1 MSETYPRKNHCETL
15 FAGHTP
21 SSVGIDRKGTK
32 KNVYV
37 QEKFTFIAPY
47 CAFSCVCAYF
57 FVILQPKTKAMNL
70 SPLLILTLVIGI
82 IWFVPLVCRKIH
94 VPSIVGFIL
103 AGIVIGPSVL
113 NLVGESPTI
122 KILGSLGMLYIM
134 FQSGS
139 EMDINDFKQY
149 KYRSLFFGLCTFFIP
164 FCLGLITSRYL
175 LPYGWLP
182 SLLLGAMYGS
192 HTLMT
197 YPIVSRY
204 GVQKNVAVNI
214 TVGATMVAIILSLIV
229 LAIVEGWHRS
239 AQSIMEYAIQLSLL
253 AIFLLSVLWL
263 FPRFARMFFKRYRDP
278 ISEFMVV
285 MLMLVGSALLADL
298 AGLEGILGAFL
309 CGVSLN
315 RLLPNRSPL
324 MNRINF
330 VGNSIFVPLFLIS
343 VGLMID
349 IHAFWSGWTT
359 VTIAIVMIITKLIGK
374 GLSAWIA
381 QVVFR
386 FSKHERQLVFGL
398 SHATAAGTLAIV
410 TIAYQMGILSSDV
423 LNASVLMIL
432 VLCTTA
438 SFISEHAAKELALQ
452 ESAKLESDHEDDHW
466 LLTSVGKDLR
476 PTLREIGEMA
486 TLDNIEIK
494 QSADWQDVS
503 NMVEHTSKS
512 VIVYHEAQPIN
523 TINRLVVAVPR
534 YAEKER
540 DFITC
545 FGLVRRLAGELGAK
559 VVFYATPDTQVA
571 LQAMCRRPGKYLRAA
586 FRNMDGWE
594 EVGILSQTIM
604 ENDMLI
610 LLSSRKLT
618 ASYHPLFESIPT
630 MLTEHFTHFSS
641 MVVYPEQLTGGPNMD
656 TLLTEIPPASTTWSI
671 ITRIKRFLRKGWEAM
686 RLKVKG

>member
-1 MSETYPRKNHCETL
+1 
-15 FAGHTP
+15 
-21 SSVGIDRKGTK
+21 
-32 KNVYV
+32 
-37 QEKFTFIAPY
+37 
-47 CAFSCVCAYF
+47 
-57 FVILQPKTKAMNL
+57 MNA
-70 SPLLILTLVIGI
+70 LLTLTLVIGI
-82 IWFVPLVCRKIH
+82 IWFVPLLCRKIH

-113 NLVGESPTI
+113 DLVGETPALQ
-122 KILGSLGMLYIM
+122 ILGSLGMLYIM

-139 EMDINDFKQY
+139 EIDINDFKQY

-164 FCLGLITSRYL
+164 FGLGLITSQYL

-229 LAIVEGWHRS
+229 LAIVEGWSRS
-239 AQSIMEYAIQLSLL
+239 VQSITDYAIQLALV
-253 AIFLLSVLWL
+253 AIFLLTVLWL

-285 MLMLVGSALLADL
+285 MLMLVGSALLADM

-324 MNRINF
+324 MGRINF

-359 VTIAIVMIITKLIGK
+359 LTIAIVMITTKLVGK
-374 GLSAWIA
+374 SLSAWIA
-381 QVVFR
+381 QIVFR

-398 SHATAAGTLAIV
+398 THATAAGTLAIV
-410 TIAYQMGILSSDV
+410 TIAYQMGLLSSDV

-432 VLCTTA
+432 VLCTTS
-438 SFISEHAAKELALQ
+438 SFITEHAAKELALQ
-452 ESAKLESDHEDDHW
+452 ESAQLEADHEDDYW

-486 TLDNIEIK
+486 SLDNIEIK

-512 VIVYHEAQPIN
+512 VVGYNEVQPIN

-559 VVFYATPDTQVA
+559 VVFYAHPDTQVA
-571 LQAMCRRPGKYLRAA
+571 LQTMCRRPGKYLRAS
-586 FRNMDGWE
+586 FRNMLGWE
-594 EVGILSQTIM
+594 EVGILSQTVM
-604 ENDMLI
+604 DNDMLI
-610 LLSSRKLT
+610 LLSSRKST
-618 ASYHPLFESIPT
+618 ASYNPLFEQIPT
-630 MLTEHFTHFSS
+630 MLTQHFTSFSS
-641 MVVYPEQLTGGPNMD
+641 MVVYPEQLTGGPDMD
-656 TLLTEIPPASTTWSI
+656 TLLMENPPASRTWSI
-671 ITRIKRFLRKGWEAM
+671 ITRVKRFEKQLIWRNHEE
-686 RLKVKG
+686 

>member
-1 MSETYPRKNHCETL
+1 
-15 FAGHTP
+15 
-21 SSVGIDRKGTK
+21 
-32 KNVYV
+32 
-37 QEKFTFIAPY
+37 
-47 CAFSCVCAYF
+47 
-57 FVILQPKTKAMNL
+57 MNA
-70 SPLLILTLVIGI
+70 LLTLTLVIGI

-113 NLVGESPTI
+113 DLVGETPALQ
-122 KILGSLGMLYIM
+122 ILGSLGMLYIM

-139 EMDINDFKQY
+139 EIDINDFKQY
-149 KYRSLFFGLCTFFIP
+149 KYRSLFFGLCTFIIP
-164 FCLGLITSRYL
+164 FGLGLITSQYL

-214 TVGATMVAIILSLIV
+214 TVGATMVAIILSLII
-229 LAIVEGWHRS
+229 LAIVEGWSRS
-239 AQSIMEYAIQLSLL
+239 AQSITDYAVQLVLV
-253 AIFLLSVLWL
+253 AVFLLTVLWL

-324 MNRINF
+324 MGRINF

-359 VTIAIVMIITKLIGK
+359 VTIAVVMVITKLIGK
-374 GLSAWIA
+374 SLSAWIA

-410 TIAYQMGILSSDV
+410 TIAYQMGLLSSEV

-438 SFISEHAAKELALQ
+438 SFITEHAAKELALQ
-452 ESAKLESDHEDDHW
+452 ESAKLESDHEDDYW
-466 LLTSVGKDLR
+466 LLTSVGRDLR

-503 NMVEHTSKS
+503 NLVEHTSKS
-512 VIVYHEAQPIN
+512 VIVYHESQPIN
-523 TINRLVVAVPR
+523 TIYRLVVAVPR

-559 VVFYATPDTQVA
+559 VVFYAHPDTQVA
-571 LQAMCRRPGKYLRAA
+571 LQAMCRRPGKYLRAS
-586 FRNMDGWE
+586 FRTMEGWE
-594 EVGILSQTIM
+594 EIGILSQTIM
-604 ENDMLI
+604 DNDMLI
-610 LLSSRKLT
+610 LLSSRKST
-618 ASYHPLFESIPT
+618 ASYNPLFEDIPT
-630 MLTEHFTHFSS
+630 MLGEHFTGYNS
-641 MVVYPEQLTGGPNMD
+641 MVVYPEQLTGGPDMD
-656 TLLTEIPPASTTWSI
+656 TLLSEMPPASKTWSLL
-671 ITRIKRFLRKGWEAM
+671 TRCKRMVKHILRMDDHTQA
-686 RLKVKG
+686 

>member
-1 MSETYPRKNHCETL
+1 
-15 FAGHTP
+15 
-21 SSVGIDRKGTK
+21 
-32 KNVYV
+32 
-37 QEKFTFIAPY
+37 
-47 CAFSCVCAYF
+47 
-57 FVILQPKTKAMNL
+57 MNL

-82 IWFVPLVCRKIH
+82 IWFVPIVCRKIH

-113 NLVGESPTI
+113 NIVAGGPTI

-139 EMDINDFKQY
+139 EIDINDFKQY

-164 FCLGLITSRYL
+164 FGLGLITSRFL
-175 LPYGWLP
+175 LPFGWLP

-214 TVGATMVAIILSLIV
+214 TVGATMVAIILSLMV
-229 LAIVEGWHRS
+229 LAIVEGWSRS
-239 AQSIMEYAIQLSLL
+239 VQSITEYAIQLSLL

-359 VTIAIVMIITKLIGK
+359 VTIAVVMIITKLIGK
-374 GLSAWIA
+374 GLAAWIA

-386 FSKHERQLVFGL
+386 FSKHERQLIFGL

-410 TIAYQMGILSSDV
+410 TIAYQMGLLSSDV

-438 SFISEHAAKELALQ
+438 SFITEHAAKELALQ
-452 ESAKLESDHEDDHW
+452 ESAKLEADHEDDYW

-476 PTLREIGEMA
+476 PAMREIGEMA
-486 TLDNIEIK
+486 SLDNIEIK
-494 QSADWQDVS
+494 QSTDWKDVS
-503 NMVEHTSKS
+503 DMVEHTSKS
-512 VIVYHEAQPIN
+512 VIVYNESQPIN

-545 FGLVRRLAGELGAK
+545 FGLVRRLSGELGAK
-559 VVFYATPDTQVA
+559 VVFYAHPDTQVA

-594 EVGILSQTIM
+594 EVGIISQTIV
-604 ENDMLI
+604 ENDMLV
-610 LLSSRKLT
+610 LLSSRKST
-618 ASYHPLFESIPT
+618 ASYHPLFEEIPT
-630 MLTEHFTHFSS
+630 MLTQHFTSFSS
-641 MVVYPEQLTGGPNMD
+641 MVVYPEQLTGGPDVD

-671 ITRIKRFLRKGWEAM
+671 ITRIKRFLRKIWEAI
-686 RLKVKG
+686 R

>member
-1 MSETYPRKNHCETL
+1 ML
-15 FAGHTP
+15 
-21 SSVGIDRKGTK
+21 
-32 KNVYV
+32 
-37 QEKFTFIAPY
+37 
-47 CAFSCVCAYF
+47 
-57 FVILQPKTKAMNL
+57 L
-70 SPLLILTLVIGI
+70 SPLLTLTLVIGI
-82 IWFVPLVCRKIH
+82 IWFVPILCRKIH

-113 NLVGESPTI
+113 GVAGQTPAI

-139 EMDINDFKQY
+139 EIDINDFKQY
-149 KYRSLFFGLCTFFIP
+149 KYRSLFFGLCTFLIP
-164 FCLGLITSRYL
+164 FGLGLITSRYL

-229 LAIVEGWHRS
+229 LAIVEGWSRS
-239 AQSIMEYAIQLSLL
+239 AQSSMDYIIQLCLVVV
-253 AIFLLSVLWL
+253 FLTSVLWL
-263 FPRFARMFFKRYRDP
+263 FPRFARTFFKRYRDP

-359 VTIAIVMIITKLIGK
+359 LTIAIVMITTKLIGK

-386 FSKHERQLVFGL
+386 FSKHERQLIFGL

-410 TIAYQMGILSSDV
+410 TIAYQMGLLSSDV

-452 ESAKLESDHEDDHW
+452 ESAKLESDHEDDYW
-466 LLTSVGKDLR
+466 LLTSVGDDLR
-476 PTLREIGEMA
+476 PAMREIGEMA
-486 TLDNIEIK
+486 SLDNIEIK

-503 NMVEHTSKS
+503 NMIEHTSKS

-545 FGLVRRLAGELGAK
+545 FGLVRRLASELGAK
-559 VVFYATPDTQVA
+559 VVFYAHPDTQEA
-571 LQAMCRRPGKYLRAA
+571 LQAMCRRPGKYLRAS

-594 EVGILSQTIM
+594 EVGIISQTIVD
-604 ENDMLI
+604 NDMLV
-610 LLSSRKLT
+610 LLSSRKST
-618 ASYHPLFESIPT
+618 ASYNPLFEHIPT
-630 MLTEHFTHFSS
+630 MLTEHFTRFSS
-641 MVVYPEQLTGGPNMD
+641 MVVYPEQLTGGPDMD
-656 TLLTEIPPASTTWSI
+656 TLLMEIPPASKTWSI
-671 ITRIKRFLRKGWEAM
+671 ISRIKQFIKHLIRYDRNS
-686 RLKVKG
+686 

>member
-1 MSETYPRKNHCETL
+1 
-15 FAGHTP
+15 
-21 SSVGIDRKGTK
+21 
-32 KNVYV
+32 
-37 QEKFTFIAPY
+37 
-47 CAFSCVCAYF
+47 
-57 FVILQPKTKAMNL
+57 MNT
-70 SPLLILTLVIGI
+70 LLILTLVIGI
-82 IWFVPLVCRKIH
+82 IWFVPLLCRKIH

-103 AGIVIGPSVL
+103 AGVVIGPSVL
-113 NLVGESPTI
+113 DLVGESPTI
-122 KILGSLGMLYIM
+122 NILGSLGMLYIM

-139 EMDINDFKQY
+139 EIDFNDFKQY

-164 FCLGLITSRYL
+164 FGLGLITCKFF

-204 GVQKNVAVNI
+204 GVQKNMAVNI
-214 TVGATMVAIILSLIV
+214 TVGATMCAIILSLIV
-229 LAIVEGWHRS
+229 LAVVEGWSRS
-239 AQSIMEYAIQLSLL
+239 AQSITDYVVQLSLV
-253 AIFLLSVLWL
+253 AIFLLSVLWI
-263 FPRFARMFFKRYRDP
+263 FPRFARMFFKRYRDS
-278 ISEFMVV
+278 ISEFAVV

-324 MNRINF
+324 MGRINF

-359 VTIAIVMIITKLIGK
+359 LTIAVVMITTKLVGK
-374 GLSAWIA
+374 SLAAWIA

-386 FSKHERQLVFGL
+386 LSKHERQLIFGL

-452 ESAKLESDHEDDHW
+452 ESAKLEADHEDDYW

-486 TLDNIEIK
+486 SLNNIEIK

-512 VIVYHEAQPIN
+512 VIVYHESQPIN

-559 VVFYATPDTQVA
+559 VIFYAHPDTQVA

-586 FRNMDGWE
+586 FRTMDGWE
-594 EVGILSQTIM
+594 EIGVLSQTIKD
-604 ENDMLI
+604 NDMLI
-610 LLSSRKLT
+610 LLSSRKST
-618 ASYHPLFESIPT
+618 ASYNPLFEEIPT
-630 MLTEHFTHFSS
+630 MLSEYFTDYNS
-641 MVVYPEQLTGGPNMD
+641 MVVYPEQLTGMPDMD
-656 TLLTEIPPASTTWSI
+656 TLLTEIPPASKTWSMI
-671 ITRIKRFLRKGWEAM
+671 GR
-686 RLKVKG
+686 VKQFVKKLIGYHAE

>member
-1 MSETYPRKNHCETL
+1 MMT
-15 FAGHTP
+15 
-21 SSVGIDRKGTK
+21 
-32 KNVYV
+32 
-37 QEKFTFIAPY
+37 
-47 CAFSCVCAYF
+47 
-57 FVILQPKTKAMNL
+57 L
-70 SPLLILTLVIGI
+70 SPLLILTIVIGI
-82 IWFVPLVCRKIH
+82 IWFVPIVCRKIH

-113 NLVGESPTI
+113 NMVGENSTI

-139 EMDINDFKQY
+139 EIDINDFKQY

-164 FCLGLITSRYL
+164 LGLGVLTSRYL
-175 LPYGWLP
+175 LDFNWTS

-214 TVGATMVAIILSLIV
+214 TVGATMWAIILSLIV
-229 LAIVEGWHRS
+229 LAVVEQWNNT
-239 AQSIMEYAIQLSLL
+239 AKTTLDYIIQL
-253 AIFLLSVLWL
+253 AILTLFLLSVLWL
-263 FPRFARMFFKRYRDP
+263 FPSFARMFFKRYREP

-285 MLMLVGSALLADL
+285 MLMLVGSALLADW

-324 MNRINF
+324 MGRINF
-330 VGNSIFVPLFLIS
+330 MGNSVFVPLFLIS
-343 VGLMID
+343 VGLMIN
-349 IHAFWSGWTT
+349 IEAFWSSWTT
-359 VTIAIVMIITKLIGK
+359 IIIAAVMILTKLMGK
-374 GLSAWIA
+374 SLAAWIA
-381 QVVFR
+381 QGVFR

-410 TIAYQMGILSSDV
+410 TIAYQMGIVSSEV
-423 LNASVLMIL
+423 LNAAVLMIL

-438 SFISEHAAKELALQ
+438 SFITEHAAKELALQ
-452 ESAKLESDHEDDHW
+452 ESAQLEAYHEDDYW
-466 LLTSVGKDLR
+466 LLTSVGDDLR
-476 PTLREIGEMA
+476 PAMREIGEMA
-486 TLDNIEIK
+486 SLDNIEIK
-494 QSADWQDVS
+494 QSADWKDVS
-503 NMVEHTSKS
+503 DMVEHTSKS

-559 VVFYATPDTQVA
+559 VVFYAHPDTQVA

-594 EVGILSQTIM
+594 EVGIISQTIVD
-604 ENDMLI
+604 NDMLV
-610 LLSSRKLT
+610 LLSSRKST
-618 ASYHPLFESIPT
+618 ASYNPLFEQIPA
-630 MLTEHFTHFSS
+630 MLTQHFTTFSS
-641 MVVYPEQLTGGPNMD
+641 MVVYPEQLTGGPDVD
-656 TLLTEIPPASTTWSI
+656 TLLMEIPPASKTWSI
-671 ITRIKRFLRKGWEAM
+671 ISRVKRLVRRFILRKNEE
-686 RLKVKG
+686 

>member
-1 MSETYPRKNHCETL
+1 ML
-15 FAGHTP
+15 
-21 SSVGIDRKGTK
+21 
-32 KNVYV
+32 
-37 QEKFTFIAPY
+37 
-47 CAFSCVCAYF
+47 
-57 FVILQPKTKAMNL
+57 L
-70 SPLLILTLVIGI
+70 SPLLTLTLVIGI
-82 IWFVPLVCRKIH
+82 IWFVPILCRKIH

-113 NLVGESPTI
+113 GVAGQTPAI

-139 EMDINDFKQY
+139 EIDINDFKQY
-149 KYRSLFFGLCTFFIP
+149 KYRSLFFGLCTFLIP
-164 FCLGLITSRYL
+164 FGLGLITSRYL

-229 LAIVEGWHRS
+229 LAIVEGWSRS
-239 AQSIMEYAIQLSLL
+239 AQSSMDYIIQLCLVVV
-253 AIFLLSVLWL
+253 FLTSVLWL
-263 FPRFARMFFKRYRDP
+263 FPRFARTFFKRYRDP

-359 VTIAIVMIITKLIGK
+359 LTIAIVMITTKLIGK

-386 FSKHERQLVFGL
+386 FSKHERQLIFGL

-410 TIAYQMGILSSDV
+410 TIAYQMGLLSSDV

-452 ESAKLESDHEDDHW
+452 ESAKLESDHEDDYW
-466 LLTSVGKDLR
+466 LLTSVGDDLR
-476 PTLREIGEMA
+476 PAMREIGEIA
-486 TLDNIEIK
+486 SLDNIEIK

-545 FGLVRRLAGELGAK
+545 FGLVRRLASELGAK
-559 VVFYATPDTQVA
+559 VVFYAHPDTQEA
-571 LQAMCRRPGKYLRAA
+571 LQAMCRRPGKYLRAS

-594 EVGILSQTIM
+594 EVGIISQTIVD
-604 ENDMLI
+604 NDMLV
-610 LLSSRKLT
+610 LLSSRKST
-618 ASYHPLFESIPT
+618 ASYNPLFEHIPT
-630 MLTEHFTHFSS
+630 MLTEHFTRFSS
-641 MVVYPEQLTGGPNMD
+641 MVVYPEQLTGGPDMD
-656 TLLTEIPPASTTWSI
+656 TLLMEIPPASKTWSI
-671 ITRIKRFLRKGWEAM
+671 ISRIKQFIKHLIRYDRNS
-686 RLKVKG
+686 

>member
-1 MSETYPRKNHCETL
+1 
-15 FAGHTP
+15 
-21 SSVGIDRKGTK
+21 
-32 KNVYV
+32 
-37 QEKFTFIAPY
+37 
-47 CAFSCVCAYF
+47 
-57 FVILQPKTKAMNL
+57 MNA
-70 SPLLILTLVIGI
+70 LLTLTLVIGI
-82 IWFVPLVCRKIH
+82 IWFVPLLCRKIH

-113 NLVGESPTI
+113 DLVGETPALQ
-122 KILGSLGMLYIM
+122 ILGSLGMLYIM

-139 EMDINDFKQY
+139 EIDINDFKQY

-164 FCLGLITSRYL
+164 FGLGLITSQYL

-204 GVQKNVAVNI
+204 GVQKNVVVNI

-229 LAIVEGWHRS
+229 LAIVESWSRS
-239 AQSIMEYAIQLSLL
+239 AQSTTEYVIQFSL
-253 AIFLLSVLWL
+253 IVVFLLTVLWL
-263 FPRFARMFFKRYRDP
+263 FPRLARMFFKRYREP
-278 ISEFMVV
+278 ISEFAVV
-285 MLMLVGSALLADL
+285 MLMLVSSAWLADL

-324 MNRINF
+324 MGRINF
-330 VGNSIFVPLFLIS
+330 VGTSIFVPLFLIS

-359 VTIAIVMIITKLIGK
+359 LTIAAVMITTKLIGK
-374 GLSAWIA
+374 SLSAWLA
-381 QVVFR
+381 QAVFR

-410 TIAYQMGILSSDV
+410 TIAYQMGLLSSDV

-438 SFISEHAAKELALQ
+438 SFITEHAAKELALQ
-452 ESAKLESDHEDDHW
+452 ESAKLESDHEDDYW
-466 LLTSVGKDLR
+466 LLTSVGRDLR

-559 VVFYATPDTQVA
+559 VVFYAHPDTQVA
-571 LQAMCRRPGKYLRAA
+571 LQTMCRRPGKYLRAA
-586 FRNMDGWE
+586 FRTMEGWE
-594 EVGILSQTIM
+594 EIDILSQTIID
-604 ENDMLI
+604 NDMLI
-610 LLSSRKLT
+610 LLSSRKST
-618 ASYHPLFESIPT
+618 ASYNPLFEQIPT
-630 MLTEHFTHFSS
+630 MLGEHFTGYNS
-641 MVVYPEQLTGGPNMD
+641 MVVYPEQLTGGPDMD
-656 TLLTEIPPASTTWSI
+656 TLLTEIPPASTTWSFLS
-671 ITRIKRFLRKGWEAM
+671 RCKRLVKRLLRM
-686 RLKVKG
+686 DDQL

>member
-1 MSETYPRKNHCETL
+1 MADMH
-15 FAGHTP
+15 
-21 SSVGIDRKGTK
+21 
-32 KNVYV
+32 
-37 QEKFTFIAPY
+37 
-47 CAFSCVCAYF
+47 
-57 FVILQPKTKAMNL
+57 M

-82 IWFVPLVCRKIH
+82 IWFVPIVCRKLH

-113 NLVGESPTI
+113 NVIGDNPTI

-164 FCLGLITSRYL
+164 FVLGLITSRYL

-214 TVGATMVAIILSLIV
+214 TVGATMWAIILSLIV
-229 LAIVEGWHRS
+229 LAIVEGCSRAS
-239 AQSIMEYAIQLSLL
+239 QSMTEYAIQLCLVVV
-253 AIFLLSVLWL
+253 FLLSVLWL

-278 ISEFMVV
+278 ISEFVVV

-324 MNRINF
+324 MGRINF

-359 VTIAIVMIITKLIGK
+359 LTIAAVMIGTKLLGK
-374 GLSAWIA
+374 SLSAWIA
-381 QVVFR
+381 QAVFR

-452 ESAKLESDHEDDHW
+452 ESAKLESDHEDDYW

-486 TLDNIEIK
+486 SLDNIEIK
-494 QSADWQDVS
+494 QSTDWKDVD
-503 NMVEHTSKS
+503 NLVEHTSKS

-534 YAEKER
+534 HAEKER

-559 VVFYATPDTQVA
+559 VVFYATLDTQHA
-571 LQAMCRRPGKYLRAA
+571 LQVMCRRPGKYLRAS
-586 FRNMDGWE
+586 FRTMDGWE
-594 EVGILSQTIM
+594 EIGVISQTIM
-604 ENDMLI
+604 DNDMLV
-610 LLSSRKLT
+610 LLSSRKST
-618 ASYHPLFESIPT
+618 ASYHPLFEEIPT
-630 MLTEHFTHFSS
+630 MLTQHFTEFNS
-641 MVVYPEQLTGGPNMD
+641 MVVYPEQLTGSPDME
-656 TLLTEIPPASTTWSI
+656 TLLTEIPPASKTWSI
-671 ITRIKRFLRKGWEAM
+671 ISGIKRLILRCMPFHK
-686 RLKVKG
+686 

>member
-1 MSETYPRKNHCETL
+1 MIT
-15 FAGHTP
+15 
-21 SSVGIDRKGTK
+21 
-32 KNVYV
+32 
-37 QEKFTFIAPY
+37 
-47 CAFSCVCAYF
+47 
-57 FVILQPKTKAMNL
+57 L
-70 SPLLILTLVIGI
+70 SPLLILTIVIGI
-82 IWFVPLVCRKIH
+82 IWFVPIVCRKIH

-113 NLVGESPTI
+113 NMVGENSTI

-139 EMDINDFKQY
+139 EIDINDFKQY

-164 FCLGLITSRYL
+164 LGLGVLTSRYL
-175 LPYGWLP
+175 LDFNWTS

-214 TVGATMVAIILSLIV
+214 TVGATMWAIILSLIV
-229 LAIVEGWHRS
+229 LAVVEQWNNT
-239 AQSIMEYAIQLSLL
+239 AKTTLDYIIQL
-253 AIFLLSVLWL
+253 AILTLFLLSVLWL
-263 FPRFARMFFKRYRDP
+263 FPSFARMFFKRYREP

-285 MLMLVGSALLADL
+285 MLMLVGSALLADW

-324 MNRINF
+324 MGRINF
-330 VGNSIFVPLFLIS
+330 MGNSVFVPLFLIS
-343 VGLMID
+343 VGLMINSE
-349 IHAFWSGWTT
+349 AFWSSWTT
-359 VTIAIVMIITKLIGK
+359 IIIAAIMILTKLVGK
-374 GLSAWIA
+374 SLAAWIA
-381 QVVFR
+381 QGVFR

-410 TIAYQMGILSSDV
+410 TIAYQMGIVSSEV
-423 LNASVLMIL
+423 LNAAVLMIL

-438 SFISEHAAKELALQ
+438 SFITEHAAKELALQ
-452 ESAKLESDHEDDHW
+452 ESAQLEAYHEDDYW
-466 LLTSVGKDLR
+466 LLTSVGDDLR
-476 PTLREIGEMA
+476 PAMREIGEMA
-486 TLDNIEIK
+486 SLNNIEIK
-494 QSADWQDVS
+494 QSADWKDVS
-503 NMVEHTSKS
+503 DMVEHTSKS

-545 FGLVRRLAGELGAK
+545 FGLVRRLAGEIGAK
-559 VVFYATPDTQVA
+559 VVFYAHPDTQVA

-594 EVGILSQTIM
+594 EVGIISQTIVD
-604 ENDMLI
+604 NDMLV
-610 LLSSRKLT
+610 LLSSRKST
-618 ASYHPLFESIPT
+618 ASYNPLFEQIPA
-630 MLTEHFTHFSS
+630 MLTQHFTTFSS
-641 MVVYPEQLTGGPNMD
+641 MVVYPEQLTGGPDVD
-656 TLLTEIPPASTTWSI
+656 TLLMEIPPASKTWSI
-671 ITRIKRFLRKGWEAM
+671 ISRVKRLVRRFILRKNEE
-686 RLKVKG
+686 

>member
-1 MSETYPRKNHCETL
+1 
-15 FAGHTP
+15 
-21 SSVGIDRKGTK
+21 
-32 KNVYV
+32 
-37 QEKFTFIAPY
+37 
-47 CAFSCVCAYF
+47 
-57 FVILQPKTKAMNL
+57 MNA
-70 SPLLILTLVIGI
+70 LLTLTLVIGI
-82 IWFVPLVCRKIH
+82 IWFVPLLCRKIH

-113 NLVGESPTI
+113 DLVGETPALQ
-122 KILGSLGMLYIM
+122 ILGSLGMLYIM

-139 EMDINDFKQY
+139 EIDINDFKQY

-164 FCLGLITSRYL
+164 FGLGLITSQYL

-204 GVQKNVAVNI
+204 GVQKNVVVNI

-229 LAIVEGWHRS
+229 LAIVESWSRS
-239 AQSIMEYAIQLSLL
+239 AQSTTEYVIQFSL
-253 AIFLLSVLWL
+253 IVVFLLTVLWL
-263 FPRFARMFFKRYRDP
+263 FPRLARMFFKRYREP
-278 ISEFMVV
+278 ISEFAVV
-285 MLMLVGSALLADL
+285 MLMLVSSAWLADL

-324 MNRINF
+324 MGRINF

-359 VTIAIVMIITKLIGK
+359 LTIAAVMITTKLIGK
-374 GLSAWIA
+374 SLSAWLA
-381 QVVFR
+381 QAVFR

-410 TIAYQMGILSSDV
+410 TIAYQMGLLSSDV

-438 SFISEHAAKELALQ
+438 SFITEHAAKELALQ
-452 ESAKLESDHEDDHW
+452 ESAKLESDHEDDYW
-466 LLTSVGKDLR
+466 LLTSVGRDLR

-559 VVFYATPDTQVA
+559 VVFYAHPDTQVA
-571 LQAMCRRPGKYLRAA
+571 LQTMCRRPGKYLRAA
-586 FRNMDGWE
+586 FRTMEGWE
-594 EVGILSQTIM
+594 EIDILSQTIID
-604 ENDMLI
+604 NDMLI
-610 LLSSRKLT
+610 LLSSRKST
-618 ASYHPLFESIPT
+618 ASYNPLFEQIPT
-630 MLTEHFTHFSS
+630 MLGEHFTGYNS
-641 MVVYPEQLTGGPNMD
+641 MVVYPEQLTGGPDMD
-656 TLLTEIPPASTTWSI
+656 TLLTEIPPASTTWSFLS
-671 ITRIKRFLRKGWEAM
+671 RCKRLVKRLLRM
-686 RLKVKG
+686 DDQL

>member
-1 MSETYPRKNHCETL
+1 MMT
-15 FAGHTP
+15 
-21 SSVGIDRKGTK
+21 
-32 KNVYV
+32 
-37 QEKFTFIAPY
+37 
-47 CAFSCVCAYF
+47 
-57 FVILQPKTKAMNL
+57 L
-70 SPLLILTLVIGI
+70 SPLLILTIVIGI
-82 IWFVPLVCRKIH
+82 IWFVPIVCRKIH

-103 AGIVIGPSVL
+103 AGVVIGPSVL
-113 NLVGESPTI
+113 NMVGENSTI

-139 EMDINDFKQY
+139 EIDINDFKQY

-164 FCLGLITSRYL
+164 LGLGVLTSRYL
-175 LPYGWLP
+175 LDFNWTS

-214 TVGATMVAIILSLIV
+214 TVGATMWAIILSLIV
-229 LAIVEGWHRS
+229 LAVVEQWNNT
-239 AQSIMEYAIQLSLL
+239 AKTTLDYIIQLVILTL
-253 AIFLLSVLWL
+253 FLSSVLWL
-263 FPRFARMFFKRYRDP
+263 FPSFARMFFKRYREP

-285 MLMLVGSALLADL
+285 MLMLVGSALLADW

-324 MNRINF
+324 MGRINF
-330 VGNSIFVPLFLIS
+330 MGNSVFVPLFLIS
-343 VGLMID
+343 VGLMIN
-349 IHAFWSGWTT
+349 IEAFWSSWTT
-359 VTIAIVMIITKLIGK
+359 IIIAVVMILTKLVGK
-374 GLSAWIA
+374 SLAAWIA
-381 QVVFR
+381 QGVFR

-410 TIAYQMGILSSDV
+410 TIAYQMGIVSSEV
-423 LNASVLMIL
+423 LNAAVLMIL

-438 SFISEHAAKELALQ
+438 SFITEHAAKELALQ
-452 ESAKLESDHEDDHW
+452 ESAQLEAYHEDDYW
-466 LLTSVGKDLR
+466 LLTSVGDDLR
-476 PTLREIGEMA
+476 PAMREIGEMA
-486 TLDNIEIK
+486 SLDNIEIK
-494 QSADWQDVS
+494 QSADWKDVS
-503 NMVEHTSKS
+503 DMVEHTSKS

-559 VVFYATPDTQVA
+559 VVFYAHPDTQVA

-594 EVGILSQTIM
+594 EVGIISQTIVD
-604 ENDMLI
+604 NDMLV
-610 LLSSRKLT
+610 LLSSRKST
-618 ASYHPLFESIPT
+618 ASYNPLFEQIPA
-630 MLTEHFTHFSS
+630 MLTQHFTTFSS
-641 MVVYPEQLTGGPNMD
+641 MVVYPEQLTGGPDVD
-656 TLLTEIPPASTTWSI
+656 TLLMEIPPASKTWSI
-671 ITRIKRFLRKGWEAM
+671 ISRVKRFVRRFILRKNEE
-686 RLKVKG
+686 

>member
-1 MSETYPRKNHCETL
+1 
-15 FAGHTP
+15 
-21 SSVGIDRKGTK
+21 
-32 KNVYV
+32 
-37 QEKFTFIAPY
+37 
-47 CAFSCVCAYF
+47 
-57 FVILQPKTKAMNL
+57 MNA
-70 SPLLILTLVIGI
+70 LLILTLVIGI

-113 NLVGESPTI
+113 NLVGDSPTI

-139 EMDINDFKQY
+139 EIDINDFKQY

-164 FCLGLITSRYL
+164 FILGVVTSYYL
-175 LPYGWLP
+175 LAFNWT
-182 SLLLGAMYGS
+182 SSILLGAMYGS

-204 GVQKNVAVNI
+204 GVQKNVAVNV
-214 TVGATMVAIILSLIV
+214 TVGATMFAITLSLMV
-229 LAIVEGWHRS
+229 LAVVEGLTLA
-239 AQSIMEYAIQLSLL
+239 AQNTKDYIIQLVVLVV
-253 AIFLLSVLWL
+253 FLLSVLWL
-263 FPRFARMFFKRYRDP
+263 FPRFARMFFKRYRESIP
-278 ISEFMVV
+278 EFMVV
-285 MLMLVGSALLADL
+285 MLMLVASALLADL

-315 RLLPNRSPL
+315 RLLPNRSSL
-324 MNRINF
+324 MGRINF
-330 VGNSIFVPLFLIS
+330 MGNSVFVPMFLIS

-349 IHAFWSGWTT
+349 IHAFWSGWAT
-359 VTIAIVMIITKLIGK
+359 VMIAIVMIVTKLVSK
-374 GLSAWIA
+374 GLAAWIA
-381 QVVFR
+381 QIVFR
-386 FSKHERQLVFGL
+386 FEKHERQVIFGL
-398 SHATAAGTLAIV
+398 THATAAGTLAIV
-410 TIAYQMGILSSDV
+410 TIAYQMGVFPEEV
-423 LNASVLMIL
+423 LNAAVLMIL

-438 SFISEHAAKELALQ
+438 SFITEHAAKELALQ
-452 ESAKLESDHEDDHW
+452 ESTKLEADHEDDYW
-466 LLTSVGKDLR
+466 LLTSVGRDLR

-503 NMVEHTSKS
+503 NLVEHTSKS

-523 TINRLVVAVPR
+523 TISRLVVAVPR

-559 VVFYATPDTQVA
+559 VVFYAHPDTQVA

-594 EVGILSQTIM
+594 EVGIISQTIM
-604 ENDMLI
+604 DNDMLV
-610 LLSSRKLT
+610 LLSSRKST
-618 ASYHPLFESIPT
+618 ASYHPLFEDIPT
-630 MLTEHFTHFSS
+630 MLLQHFTAFSS
-641 MVVYPEQLTGGPNMD
+641 MVVYPEQLTGGPDMD
-656 TLLTEIPPASTTWSI
+656 ALLTEIPPASKTWSL
-671 ITRIKRFLRKGWEAM
+671 ITRLKRIILRIIPFIN
-686 RLKVKG
+686 RHS

>member
-1 MSETYPRKNHCETL
+1 LYVFPGIYTFLLAFVQFFLYLCSGKRKT
-15 FAGHTP
+15 
-21 SSVGIDRKGTK
+21 
-32 KNVYV
+32 
-37 QEKFTFIAPY
+37 
-47 CAFSCVCAYF
+47 
-57 FVILQPKTKAMNL
+57 MNL

-113 NLVGESPTI
+113 NIVGESPTI

-164 FCLGLITSRYL
+164 FALGVITSRYL
-175 LPYGWLP
+175 LPFGWLP

-204 GVQKNVAVNI
+204 GVQKNMAVNI
-214 TVGATMVAIILSLIV
+214 TVGATMWAITLSLIV
-229 LAIVEGWHRS
+229 LAVVEGWSRS
-239 AQSIMEYAIQLSLL
+239 AQSIREYAIQLCLL

-278 ISEFMVV
+278 ISAFMVV

-324 MNRINF
+324 MNRITF

-349 IHAFWSGWTT
+349 IHAFWSGWGTL
-359 VTIAIVMIITKLIGK
+359 TIALVMITTKLVGK
-374 GLSAWIA
+374 SLSAWIA

-398 SHATAAGTLAIV
+398 THATAAGTLAIV
-410 TIAYQMGILSSDV
+410 TIAYQMGLLSSDV

-438 SFISEHAAKELALQ
+438 SFISEHAAKEIALQ
-452 ESAKLESDHEDDHW
+452 ESAKLEADHEDDYW
-466 LLTSVGKDLR
+466 LLTSIVDAKSENGQVKSERLKVM
-476 PTLREIGEMA
+476 REIGEMA
-486 TLDNIEIK
+486 SLDNIEIK
-494 QSADWQDVS
+494 HSADWQDVS
-503 NMVEHTSKS
+503 DMVEHTSKS

-559 VVFYATPDTQVA
+559 VVFYAHPDTQVA
-571 LQAMCRRPGKYLRAA
+571 LQAMCRRPGKFLRAS

-594 EVGILSQTIM
+594 EVGIISQTIM

-610 LLSSRKLT
+610 LLSSRKST
-618 ASYHPLFESIPT
+618 ASYHPLFEQIPT
-630 MLTEHFTHFSS
+630 MLMQHFTMFSS
-641 MVVYPEQLTGGPNMD
+641 MVVYPEQLTGGPDMD
-656 TLLTEIPPASTTWSI
+656 TLLMEIPPASTTWSL
-671 ITRIKRFLRKGWEAM
+671 ITRTKRLLRKVCEGIGF
-686 RLKVKG
+686 RL

>member
-1 MSETYPRKNHCETL
+1 
-15 FAGHTP
+15 
-21 SSVGIDRKGTK
+21 
-32 KNVYV
+32 
-37 QEKFTFIAPY
+37 
-47 CAFSCVCAYF
+47 
-57 FVILQPKTKAMNL
+57 MNT
-70 SPLLILTLVIGI
+70 LLILTLVIGI
-82 IWFVPLVCRKIH
+82 IWFVPLLCRKIR

-103 AGIVIGPSVL
+103 AGVVIGPSVL
-113 NLVGESPTI
+113 DLVGESPTI
-122 KILGSLGMLYIM
+122 NILGSLGMLYIM

-139 EMDINDFKQY
+139 EIDFNDFKQY
-149 KYRSLFFGLCTFFIP
+149 KYRSLFLGLCTFFIP
-164 FCLGLITSRYL
+164 FGLGLITCKFF

-204 GVQKNVAVNI
+204 GVQKNMAVNI
-214 TVGATMVAIILSLIV
+214 TVGATMCAIILSLIV
-229 LAIVEGWHRS
+229 LAIVEGWSRS
-239 AQSIMEYAIQLSLL
+239 AQSIIDYVVQLSLV
-253 AIFLLSVLWL
+253 AIFLLSVLWI
-263 FPRFARMFFKRYRDP
+263 FPRFARMFFKRYRDS
-278 ISEFMVV
+278 ISEFAVV

-324 MNRINF
+324 MGRINF

-349 IHAFWSGWTT
+349 VHAFWSGWTT
-359 VTIAIVMIITKLIGK
+359 LTIAVVMITTKLVGK
-374 GLSAWIA
+374 SLAAWIA

-386 FSKHERQLVFGL
+386 LSKHERQLIFGL

-452 ESAKLESDHEDDHW
+452 ESAKLEADHEDDYW

-486 TLDNIEIK
+486 SLNNIEIK

-512 VIVYHEAQPIN
+512 VIVYHESQPIN

-559 VVFYATPDTQVA
+559 VIFYAHPDTQVA

-586 FRNMDGWE
+586 FRTMDGWE
-594 EVGILSQTIM
+594 EIGVLSQTIKD
-604 ENDMLI
+604 NDMLI
-610 LLSSRKLT
+610 LLSSRKST
-618 ASYHPLFESIPT
+618 ASYNPLFEEIPT
-630 MLTEHFTHFSS
+630 MLSEYFTDYNS
-641 MVVYPEQLTGGPNMD
+641 MVVYPEQLTGMPDMD
-656 TLLTEIPPASTTWSI
+656 TLLTEIPPASKTWSMI
-671 ITRIKRFLRKGWEAM
+671 GR
-686 RLKVKG
+686 VKQFVKKLIGYHAE

>member
-1 MSETYPRKNHCETL
+1 MIT
-15 FAGHTP
+15 
-21 SSVGIDRKGTK
+21 
-32 KNVYV
+32 
-37 QEKFTFIAPY
+37 
-47 CAFSCVCAYF
+47 
-57 FVILQPKTKAMNL
+57 L
-70 SPLLILTLVIGI
+70 SPLLILTIVIGI
-82 IWFVPLVCRKIH
+82 IWFVPIVCRKIH

-113 NLVGESPTI
+113 NMVGENSTI

-139 EMDINDFKQY
+139 EIDINDFKQY

-164 FCLGLITSRYL
+164 LGLGVLTSRYL
-175 LPYGWLP
+175 LDFNWTS

-214 TVGATMVAIILSLIV
+214 TVGATMWAIILSLIV
-229 LAIVEGWHRS
+229 LAVVEQWNNT
-239 AQSIMEYAIQLSLL
+239 AQTTLDYIIQL
-253 AIFLLSVLWL
+253 AILTLFLLSVLWL
-263 FPRFARMFFKRYRDP
+263 FPSFARMFFKRYREP

-285 MLMLVGSALLADL
+285 MLMLVGSALLADW

-324 MNRINF
+324 MGRINF
-330 VGNSIFVPLFLIS
+330 MGNSVFVPLFLIS
-343 VGLMID
+343 VGLMIN
-349 IHAFWSGWTT
+349 IEAFWSSWTT
-359 VTIAIVMIITKLIGK
+359 IIIAAVMILTKLVGK
-374 GLSAWIA
+374 SLAAWIA
-381 QVVFR
+381 QGVFR

-410 TIAYQMGILSSDV
+410 TIAYQMGIVSSEV
-423 LNASVLMIL
+423 LNAAVLMIL

-438 SFISEHAAKELALQ
+438 SFITEHAAKELALQ
-452 ESAKLESDHEDDHW
+452 ESAQLEAYHEDDYW
-466 LLTSVGKDLR
+466 LLTSVGDDLR
-476 PTLREIGEMA
+476 PAMREIGEMA
-486 TLDNIEIK
+486 SLDNIEIK
-494 QSADWQDVS
+494 QSADWKDVS
-503 NMVEHTSKS
+503 DMVEHTSKS

-559 VVFYATPDTQVA
+559 VVFYAHPDTQVA

-586 FRNMDGWE
+586 FRNMDSWE
-594 EVGILSQTIM
+594 EVGIISQTIVD
-604 ENDMLI
+604 NDMLV
-610 LLSSRKLT
+610 LLSSRKST
-618 ASYHPLFESIPT
+618 ASYNPLFEQIPA
-630 MLTEHFTHFSS
+630 MLTQHFTTFSS
-641 MVVYPEQLTGGPNMD
+641 MVVYPEQLTGGPDVD
-656 TLLTEIPPASTTWSI
+656 TLLMEIPPASKTWSI
-671 ITRIKRFLRKGWEAM
+671 ISRVKRLVRRFILRKNEE
-686 RLKVKG
+686 

>member
-1 MSETYPRKNHCETL
+1 
-15 FAGHTP
+15 
-21 SSVGIDRKGTK
+21 
-32 KNVYV
+32 
-37 QEKFTFIAPY
+37 
-47 CAFSCVCAYF
+47 
-57 FVILQPKTKAMNL
+57 MNA
-70 SPLLILTLVIGI
+70 LLTLTLVIGI
-82 IWFVPLVCRKIH
+82 IWFVPLLCRKIH

-113 NLVGESPTI
+113 DLVGETPALQ
-122 KILGSLGMLYIM
+122 ILGSLGMLYIM

-139 EMDINDFKQY
+139 EIDINDFKQY
-149 KYRSLFFGLCTFFIP
+149 KYRSLFFGFCTFFIP
-164 FCLGLITSRYL
+164 FGLGLITSRYL

-229 LAIVEGWHRS
+229 LAIVEGWSRS
-239 AQSIMEYAIQLSLL
+239 VQSITDYAIQLALL
-253 AIFLLSVLWL
+253 AVFLLTVLWL

-324 MNRINF
+324 MGRINF

-359 VTIAIVMIITKLIGK
+359 VTIAVVMITTKLIGK
-374 GLSAWIA
+374 SLSAWIA

-410 TIAYQMGILSSDV
+410 TIAYQMGLLSSDV

-438 SFISEHAAKELALQ
+438 SFITEHAAKELALQ
-452 ESAKLESDHEDDHW
+452 ESAKLESDHEDDYW
-466 LLTSVGKDLR
+466 LLTSVGRDLR

-503 NMVEHTSKS
+503 NLVEHTSKS
-512 VIVYHEAQPIN
+512 VIVYHESQPIN
-523 TINRLVVAVPR
+523 TIYRLVVAVPR

-559 VVFYATPDTQVA
+559 VVFYAHPDTQVA
-571 LQAMCRRPGKYLRAA
+571 LQAMCRRPGKYLRAS
-586 FRNMDGWE
+586 FRTMEGWE
-594 EVGILSQTIM
+594 EIGILSQTIM
-604 ENDMLI
+604 DNDMLI
-610 LLSSRKLT
+610 LLSSRKST
-618 ASYHPLFESIPT
+618 ASYNPLFEDIPT
-630 MLTEHFTHFSS
+630 MLGEHFTGYNS
-641 MVVYPEQLTGGPNMD
+641 MVVYPEQLTGGPDMD
-656 TLLTEIPPASTTWSI
+656 TLLSEMPPASKTWSLL
-671 ITRIKRFLRKGWEAM
+671 TRCKRMVKHILRMDDHTQA
-686 RLKVKG
+686 

>member
-1 MSETYPRKNHCETL
+1 MNTL
-15 FAGHTP
+15 LT
-21 SSVGIDRKGTK
+21 
-32 KNVYV
+32 
-37 QEKFTFIAPY
+37 
-47 CAFSCVCAYF
+47 
-57 FVILQPKTKAMNL
+57 
-70 SPLLILTLVIGI
+70 LTLVIGI

-122 KILGSLGMLYIM
+122 NILGSLGMLYIM

-139 EMDINDFKQY
+139 EIDINDFKQY

-164 FCLGLITSRYL
+164 FVLGVVTSHYL
-175 LPYGWLP
+175 LAFSWTS

-204 GVQKNVAVNI
+204 GVQKNVAVNV
-214 TVGATMVAIILSLIV
+214 TVGATMFAITLSLIV
-229 LAIVEGWHRS
+229 LAVVEGMSTGVQTTRGY
-239 AQSIMEYAIQLSLL
+239 IIQLIVL
-253 AIFLLSVLWL
+253 AVFLLSVLWL
-263 FPRFARMFFKRYRDP
+263 FPRFARMFFKRYREP

-285 MLMLVGSALLADL
+285 MLMLVAAALLADL

-324 MNRINF
+324 MGRINF
-330 VGNSIFVPLFLIS
+330 MGNSVFVPMFLIS

-349 IHAFWSGWTT
+349 IHAFWSGWAT
-359 VTIAIVMIITKLIGK
+359 VMIAVVMIVTKLLGK
-374 GLSAWIA
+374 SIAAWIA
-381 QVVFR
+381 QGLFR
-386 FSKHERQLVFGL
+386 FDKHERQLIFGL

-410 TIAYQMGILSSDV
+410 TIAYQMDILSVEV

-438 SFISEHAAKELALQ
+438 SFITEHASKELALQ
-452 ESAKLESDHEDDHW
+452 ESAKLEADHEDDYW

-486 TLDNIEIK
+486 TLNNIEIK

-512 VIVYHEAQPIN
+512 VMVYNEVQPIN

-545 FGLVRRLAGELGAK
+545 FGLVRRMAGELGAK
-559 VVFYATPDTQVA
+559 VVFYANPDTQVA

-586 FRNMDGWE
+586 FRNMEGWE
-594 EVGILSQTIM
+594 EVGIISQTIM
-604 ENDMLI
+604 ENDMLV
-610 LLSSRKLT
+610 LLSSRKST
-618 ASYHPLFESIPT
+618 ASYNPLFEEIPM
-630 MLTEHFTHFSS
+630 MLMQHFTAFSS
-641 MVVYPEQLTGGPNMD
+641 MVIYPEQLTGGPDID
-656 TLLTEIPPASTTWSI
+656 TLLMEIPPASKTWSL
-671 ITRIKRFLRKGWEAM
+671 ITRVKGWIKKLLRIDSEE
-686 RLKVKG
+686 

>member
-1 MSETYPRKNHCETL
+1 MADMH
-15 FAGHTP
+15 
-21 SSVGIDRKGTK
+21 
-32 KNVYV
+32 
-37 QEKFTFIAPY
+37 
-47 CAFSCVCAYF
+47 
-57 FVILQPKTKAMNL
+57 M

-82 IWFVPLVCRKIH
+82 IWFVPIVCRKIH

-103 AGIVIGPSVL
+103 AGIAIGPSAL
-113 NLVGESPTI
+113 NLISDSPTI

-139 EMDINDFKQY
+139 EIDINDFKQY

-164 FCLGLITSRYL
+164 FILGLITSRYL

-214 TVGATMVAIILSLIV
+214 TVGATMWAIILSLIV
-229 LAIVEGWHRS
+229 LAIVEGWSHS
-239 AQSIMEYAIQLSLL
+239 AQSITEYAIQLSLVVV
-253 AIFLLSVLWL
+253 FLLSVLWL

-278 ISEFMVV
+278 ISEFVVV

-324 MNRINF
+324 MGRINF

-349 IHAFWSGWTT
+349 IHTFWSGWSTL
-359 VTIAIVMIITKLIGK
+359 TIAVVMITTKLIGK
-374 GLSAWIA
+374 SLSAWIA
-381 QVVFR
+381 QAVFR

-452 ESAKLESDHEDDHW
+452 ESAKLESDHEDDYW

-486 TLDNIEIK
+486 SLENIEIK
-494 QSADWQDVS
+494 QSTDWKDVD
-503 NMVEHTSKS
+503 NLVEHTSKS

-559 VVFYATPDTQVA
+559 VVFYATPDTQNA
-571 LQAMCRRPGKYLRAA
+571 LQVMCRRPGKYLSAS
-586 FRNMDGWE
+586 FRTMEGWE
-594 EVGILSQTIM
+594 EISVISQTIM
-604 ENDMLI
+604 DNDMLV
-610 LLSSRKLT
+610 LLSSRKST
-618 ASYHPLFESIPT
+618 ASYNPLFEEIPT
-630 MLTEHFTHFSS
+630 MLTQHFTEFSS
-641 MVVYPEQLTGGPNMD
+641 MVVYPEQLMGSPDMD
-656 TLLTEIPPASTTWSI
+656 TLLTEIPPASKTWSI
-671 ITRIKRFLRKGWEAM
+671 ISGIKRLILRFIPFHK
-686 RLKVKG
+686 

>member
-1 MSETYPRKNHCETL
+1 
-15 FAGHTP
+15 
-21 SSVGIDRKGTK
+21 
-32 KNVYV
+32 
-37 QEKFTFIAPY
+37 
-47 CAFSCVCAYF
+47 
-57 FVILQPKTKAMNL
+57 MNA
-70 SPLLILTLVIGI
+70 LLTLTLVIGI
-82 IWFVPLVCRKIH
+82 IWFVPLLCRKIH

-113 NLVGESPTI
+113 DLVGETPALQ
-122 KILGSLGMLYIM
+122 ILGSLGMLYIM

-139 EMDINDFKQY
+139 EIDINDFKQY

-164 FCLGLITSRYL
+164 FGLGLITSQYL

-229 LAIVEGWHRS
+229 LAIVEGWSRS
-239 AQSIMEYAIQLSLL
+239 TQSLTDYAIQLALV
-253 AIFLLSVLWL
+253 AVFLLSVLWL

-324 MNRINF
+324 MGRINF

-359 VTIAIVMIITKLIGK
+359 VTIAVVMITTKLIGK
-374 GLSAWIA
+374 SLSAWIA

-410 TIAYQMGILSSDV
+410 TIAYQMGLLSSDV

-432 VLCTTA
+432 ILCTTA
-438 SFISEHAAKELALQ
+438 SFITEHAAKELALQ
-452 ESAKLESDHEDDHW
+452 ESAKLESDHEDDYW

-503 NMVEHTSKS
+503 NLVEHTSKS
-512 VIVYHEAQPIN
+512 VIVYHESQPIN
-523 TINRLVVAVPR
+523 TIYRLVVAVPR

-545 FGLVRRLAGELGAK
+545 FGLVRRLARELGAK
-559 VVFYATPDTQVA
+559 VVFYAHPDTQVA
-571 LQAMCRRPGKYLRAA
+571 LQTMCRRPGKYLRAS
-586 FRNMDGWE
+586 FRTMEGWE
-594 EVGILSQTIM
+594 EIGILSQTIM
-604 ENDMLI
+604 DNDMLI
-610 LLSSRKLT
+610 LLSSRKST
-618 ASYHPLFESIPT
+618 ASYNPLFEDIPT
-630 MLTEHFTHFSS
+630 MLGEHFTGYNS
-641 MVVYPEQLTGGPNMD
+641 MVVYPEQLTGGPDID
-656 TLLTEIPPASTTWSI
+656 TLLTEMPPASKTWSMI
-671 ITRIKRFLRKGWEAM
+671 SRVKQWVKKLIFKRDAE
-686 RLKVKG
+686 

>member
-1 MSETYPRKNHCETL
+1 
-15 FAGHTP
+15 
-21 SSVGIDRKGTK
+21 
-32 KNVYV
+32 
-37 QEKFTFIAPY
+37 
-47 CAFSCVCAYF
+47 
-57 FVILQPKTKAMNL
+57 MNL

-82 IWFVPLVCRKIH
+82 IWFVPIVCRKIH

-113 NLVGESPTI
+113 GVAGQTSI
-122 KILGSLGMLYIM
+122 FQILGSLGMLYIM

-139 EMDINDFKQY
+139 EIDINDFKQY

-164 FCLGLITSRYL
+164 FGLGLITSRFL
-175 LPYGWLP
+175 LPFGWLP

-214 TVGATMVAIILSLIV
+214 TVGATMVAIILSLMV
-229 LAIVEGWHRS
+229 LAIVEGWSRS
-239 AQSIMEYAIQLSLL
+239 VQSITEYAIQLALVL
-253 AIFLLSVLWL
+253 VFLFSVLWL

-386 FSKHERQLVFGL
+386 FSKHERQLIFGL
-398 SHATAAGTLAIV
+398 THATAAGTLAIV

-452 ESAKLESDHEDDHW
+452 ESAKLESDHEDDYW
-466 LLTSVGKDLR
+466 LLTSVGDDLR
-476 PTLREIGEMA
+476 PAMREIGEMA
-486 TLDNIEIK
+486 SLDNIEIK

-503 NMVEHTSKS
+503 NVVEHTSKS
-512 VIVYHEAQPIN
+512 VIVYHESQPIN

-559 VVFYATPDTQVA
+559 VVFYAHPDTQVA
-571 LQAMCRRPGKYLRAA
+571 LQAMCRRPGKYLRAS

-594 EVGILSQTIM
+594 EVGIISQTIV
-604 ENDMLI
+604 ENDMLV
-610 LLSSRKLT
+610 LLSSRKST
-618 ASYHPLFESIPT
+618 ASYNPLFERIPT

-641 MVVYPEQLTGGPNMD
+641 MVVYPEQLTGGPDMD
-656 TLLTEIPPASTTWSI
+656 TLLMEIPPASTTWSI
-671 ITRIKRFLRKGWEAM
+671 ITRVKRFLRKGWEAI

>member
-1 MSETYPRKNHCETL
+1 MT
-15 FAGHTP
+15 
-21 SSVGIDRKGTK
+21 
-32 KNVYV
+32 
-37 QEKFTFIAPY
+37 
-47 CAFSCVCAYF
+47 
-57 FVILQPKTKAMNL
+57 L

-82 IWFVPLVCRKIH
+82 IWFVPLACRKIH

-103 AGIVIGPSVL
+103 AGVVIGPSVL

-139 EMDINDFKQY
+139 EIDINDFKQY

-164 FCLGLITSRYL
+164 FVLGIITSHYVL
-175 LPYGWLP
+175 HFGWLP

-214 TVGATMVAIILSLIV
+214 TVGATMCSITLSLFV
-229 LAIVEGWHRS
+229 LAIVEGWNNP
-239 AQSIMEYAIQLSLL
+239 AQTVVDYAIQLSLVTV
-253 AIFLLSVLWL
+253 FLLSVLWL
-263 FPRFARMFFKRYRDP
+263 FPRLARLFFKRYRDP

-285 MLMLVGSALLADL
+285 MLMLVSSALLADL
-298 AGLEGILGAFL
+298 AGLEGILGAFI

-315 RLLPNRSPL
+315 RLLPNRSPQ
-324 MNRINF
+324 MGRINF
-330 VGNSIFVPLFLIS
+330 VGNSIVVPLFLIS

-349 IHAFWSGWTT
+349 VQAFWSGWATAL
-359 VTIAIVMIITKLIGK
+359 IAAVMIASKLIGK
-374 GLSAWIA
+374 SLSAWIA
-381 QVVFR
+381 QGVFH
-386 FSKHERQLVFGL
+386 FSKHERQLIFGL
-398 SHATAAGTLAIV
+398 SHATAAGTLAIA
-410 TIAYQMGILSSDV
+410 TIAYQMGILSAEV

-452 ESAKLESDHEDDHW
+452 ESAKLVADHEDDYW

-476 PTLREIGEMA
+476 PTLREVGEMA
-486 TLDNIEIK
+486 SLDNIEIK

-523 TINRLVVAVPR
+523 TISRLVVAVPR

-559 VVFYATPDTQVA
+559 VVFYAHPDTQLA
-571 LQAMCRRPGKYLRAA
+571 LQTMCRRPGKYLRAS
-586 FRNMDGWE
+586 FRTMDGWE
-594 EVGILSQTIM
+594 EINILSQTIM
-604 ENDMLI
+604 DNDMLI
-610 LLSSRKLT
+610 LLSSRKST
-618 ASYHPLFESIPT
+618 ASYNPLFEEIPT
-630 MLTEHFTHFSS
+630 MLGEHFTDYNS
-641 MVVYPEQLTGGPNMD
+641 MVVYPEQLTGGPDMD
-656 TLLTEIPPASTTWSI
+656 MLLMEIPPASKTWSM
-671 ITRIKRFLRKGWEAM
+671 ITSVKRF
-686 RLKVKG
+686 VKKLLGRNAK

>member
-1 MSETYPRKNHCETL
+1 
-15 FAGHTP
+15 
-21 SSVGIDRKGTK
+21 
-32 KNVYV
+32 
-37 QEKFTFIAPY
+37 
-47 CAFSCVCAYF
+47 
-57 FVILQPKTKAMNL
+57 MNA
-70 SPLLILTLVIGI
+70 LLTLTLVIGI
-82 IWFVPLVCRKIH
+82 IWFVPLLCRRIH

-113 NLVGESPTI
+113 DLVGETPALQ
-122 KILGSLGMLYIM
+122 ILGSLGMLYIM

-139 EMDINDFKQY
+139 EIDINDFKQY

-164 FCLGLITSRYL
+164 FGLGLITSQYL

-229 LAIVEGWHRS
+229 LAIVEGWSRS
-239 AQSIMEYAIQLSLL
+239 TQSLTDYAIQLALVVV
-253 AIFLLSVLWL
+253 FLLTVLWL

-324 MNRINF
+324 MGRINF

-359 VTIAIVMIITKLIGK
+359 VTIAIVMVITKLIGK
-374 GLSAWIA
+374 SISAWIA

-410 TIAYQMGILSSDV
+410 TIAYQMGLLSSDV

-438 SFISEHAAKELALQ
+438 SFITEHAAKELALQ
-452 ESAKLESDHEDDHW
+452 ESAKLESDHEDDYW
-466 LLTSVGKDLR
+466 LLTSVGRDLR

-503 NMVEHTSKS
+503 NLVEHTSKS
-512 VIVYHEAQPIN
+512 VIVYHESQPIN
-523 TINRLVVAVPR
+523 TIYRLVVAVPR

-559 VVFYATPDTQVA
+559 VVFYAHPDTQVA
-571 LQAMCRRPGKYLRAA
+571 LQTMCRRPGKYLRAS
-586 FRNMDGWE
+586 FRTMEGWE
-594 EVGILSQTIM
+594 EISILSQTIM
-604 ENDMLI
+604 DNDMLI
-610 LLSSRKLT
+610 LLSSRKST
-618 ASYHPLFESIPT
+618 ASYNPLFEDIPT
-630 MLTEHFTHFSS
+630 MLGEHFTDYNS
-641 MVVYPEQLTGGPNMD
+641 MVVYPEQLTGGPDMD
-656 TLLTEIPPASTTWSI
+656 TLLSEMPPASKTWSI
-671 ITRIKRFLRKGWEAM
+671 ISRIKQIVKKI
-686 RLKVKG
+686 LKLNAE

>member
-1 MSETYPRKNHCETL
+1 MD
-15 FAGHTP
+15 A
-21 SSVGIDRKGTK
+21 
-32 KNVYV
+32 
-37 QEKFTFIAPY
+37 
-47 CAFSCVCAYF
+47 
-57 FVILQPKTKAMNL
+57 
-70 SPLLILTLVIGI
+70 LLILTIVIGI
-82 IWFVPLVCRKIH
+82 IWFVPIVCRKIH

-113 NLVGESPTI
+113 NLVGESPSI

-139 EMDINDFKQY
+139 EIDINDFKQY
-149 KYRSLFFGLCTFFIP
+149 KYRSLFFGLCTFLIP
-164 FCLGLITSRYL
+164 FGLGIITSRYL

-204 GVQKNVAVNI
+204 GVQKNMAVNI
-214 TVGATMVAIILSLIV
+214 TVGATMVAITLSLIV
-229 LAIVEGWHRS
+229 LAIVEGWSHPVRS
-239 AQSIMEYAIQLSLL
+239 IADYAIQLSLVVV
-253 AIFLLSVLWL
+253 FLISVLWL

-285 MLMLVGSALLADL
+285 MLMLVGSAFLANL

-324 MNRINF
+324 MGRINF

-359 VTIAIVMIITKLIGK
+359 VTIAIVMITTKLIGK
-374 GLSAWIA
+374 SLSAWIA
-381 QVVFR
+381 QAVFR
-386 FSKHERQLVFGL
+386 FSQHERQLVFGL

-410 TIAYQMGILSSDV
+410 TIAYQMGLLSSDV

-438 SFISEHAAKELALQ
+438 SFITEHAAKELALQ
-452 ESAKLESDHEDDHW
+452 ESAKLEAYHEDDYW
-466 LLTSVGKDLR
+466 LLTSVGDDLR
-476 PTLREIGEMA
+476 PAMREIGEMA
-486 TLDNIEIK
+486 SLDNIEIK
-494 QSADWQDVS
+494 QSADWKDVS
-503 NMVEHTSKS
+503 DMVEHTSKS

-545 FGLVRRLAGELGAK
+545 FGLVRRLSGELGAK
-559 VVFYATPDTQVA
+559 VVFYAHPDTQVA

-586 FRNMDGWE
+586 FRTMDGWE
-594 EVGILSQTIM
+594 EVGIISQTIM
-604 ENDMLI
+604 DNDMLV
-610 LLSSRKLT
+610 LLSSRKST
-618 ASYHPLFESIPT
+618 ASYNPLFEEIPT
-630 MLTEHFTHFSS
+630 MLTQHFTSFSS
-641 MVVYPEQLTGGPNMD
+641 MVVYPEQLTGEPDMD
-656 TLLTEIPPASTTWSI
+656 TLLMEIPPASKTWSMI
-671 ITRIKRFLRKGWEAM
+671 SRVKRWVKKYIF
-686 RLKVKG
+686 RLTDEK

>member
-1 MSETYPRKNHCETL
+1 MADMH
-15 FAGHTP
+15 
-21 SSVGIDRKGTK
+21 
-32 KNVYV
+32 
-37 QEKFTFIAPY
+37 
-47 CAFSCVCAYF
+47 
-57 FVILQPKTKAMNL
+57 M

-82 IWFVPLVCRKIH
+82 IWFVPIVCRKLH

-103 AGIVIGPSVL
+103 AGIAIGPSAL
-113 NLVGESPTI
+113 NLISDSPTI

-139 EMDINDFKQY
+139 EIDINDFKQY

-164 FCLGLITSRYL
+164 FILGLITSRYL

-214 TVGATMVAIILSLIV
+214 TVGATMWAIILSLIV
-229 LAIVEGWHRS
+229 LAIVEGWSHS
-239 AQSIMEYAIQLSLL
+239 AQSITEYAIQLSLVVV
-253 AIFLLSVLWL
+253 FLLSVLWL

-278 ISEFMVV
+278 ISEFVVV

-298 AGLEGILGAFL
+298 ADLEGILGAFL

-324 MNRINF
+324 MGRINF

-349 IHAFWSGWTT
+349 IHAFWSGWSTL
-359 VTIAIVMIITKLIGK
+359 TIAVVMITTKLIGK
-374 GLSAWIA
+374 SLSAWIA
-381 QVVFR
+381 QAVFR

-452 ESAKLESDHEDDHW
+452 ESAKLESDHEDDYW

-486 TLDNIEIK
+486 SLDNIEIK
-494 QSADWQDVS
+494 QSTDWKDVD
-503 NMVEHTSKS
+503 NLVEHTSKS

-559 VVFYATPDTQVA
+559 VVFYATPDTQKA
-571 LQAMCRRPGKYLRAA
+571 LQVMCRRPGKYLRAS
-586 FRNMDGWE
+586 FRTMEGWE
-594 EVGILSQTIM
+594 EISVISQTIM
-604 ENDMLI
+604 DNDMLV
-610 LLSSRKLT
+610 LLSSRKST
-618 ASYHPLFESIPT
+618 ASYNPLFEEIPT
-630 MLTEHFTHFSS
+630 MLTQHFTEFSS
-641 MVVYPEQLTGGPNMD
+641 MVVYPEQLMGSPDMD
-656 TLLTEIPPASTTWSI
+656 TLLTEIPPASKTWSI
-671 ITRIKRFLRKGWEAM
+671 ISGIKRLILRFIPLHK
-686 RLKVKG
+686 

>member
-1 MSETYPRKNHCETL
+1 ML
-15 FAGHTP
+15 
-21 SSVGIDRKGTK
+21 
-32 KNVYV
+32 
-37 QEKFTFIAPY
+37 
-47 CAFSCVCAYF
+47 
-57 FVILQPKTKAMNL
+57 L
-70 SPLLILTLVIGI
+70 SPLLTLTLVIGI
-82 IWFVPLVCRKIH
+82 IWFVPILCRKIH

-113 NLVGESPTI
+113 GVAGQTPAIN
-122 KILGSLGMLYIM
+122 ILGSLGMLYIM

-139 EMDINDFKQY
+139 EIDIHDFKQY
-149 KYRSLFFGLCTFFIP
+149 KYRSLFFGLCTFLIP
-164 FCLGLITSRYL
+164 FGLGLITSRYL

-229 LAIVEGWHRS
+229 LAIVEGWSRS
-239 AQSIMEYAIQLSLL
+239 AQSSMDYIIQLCLVVV
-253 AIFLLSVLWL
+253 FLTSVLWL

-285 MLMLVGSALLADL
+285 MLMLVGSAWLADL

-359 VTIAIVMIITKLIGK
+359 LTIAIVMITTKLIGK

-386 FSKHERQLVFGL
+386 FSKHERQLIFGL

-410 TIAYQMGILSSDV
+410 TIAYQMGLLSSDV

-452 ESAKLESDHEDDHW
+452 ESAKLESDHEDDYW
-466 LLTSVGKDLR
+466 LLTSVGDDLR
-476 PTLREIGEMA
+476 PAMREIGEMA
-486 TLDNIEIK
+486 SLDNIEIK

-545 FGLVRRLAGELGAK
+545 FGLVRRLASELGAK
-559 VVFYATPDTQVA
+559 VVFYAHPDTQEA
-571 LQAMCRRPGKYLRAA
+571 LQAMCRRPGKYLRAS

-594 EVGILSQTIM
+594 EVGIISQTIVD
-604 ENDMLI
+604 NDMLV
-610 LLSSRKLT
+610 LLSSRKST
-618 ASYHPLFESIPT
+618 ASYNPLFERIPT
-630 MLTEHFTHFSS
+630 MLTEHFTRFSS
-641 MVVYPEQLTGGPNMD
+641 MVVYPEQLTGGPDMD
-656 TLLTEIPPASTTWSI
+656 TLLMEIPPASKTWSI
-671 ITRIKRFLRKGWEAM
+671 ISRIKQFIKHLIRYDRNS
-686 RLKVKG
+686 